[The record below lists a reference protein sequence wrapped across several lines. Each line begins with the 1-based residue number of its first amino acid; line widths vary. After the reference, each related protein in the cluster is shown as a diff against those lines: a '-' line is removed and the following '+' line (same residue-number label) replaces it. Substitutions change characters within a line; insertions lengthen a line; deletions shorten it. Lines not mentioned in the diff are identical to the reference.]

1 MKKFF
6 LLILLQIL
14 ISFPVF
20 SNEIKDL
27 SDGNKDAKIKVLV
40 FESLTCSYCAK
51 FHEDIYPKLKSEFV
65 DSGKIEVIFKSF
77 PLDLAALNASKLS
90 YCKNDGKTE
99 VLGLLYKKQNEWIQG
114 EKLEDYNKN
123 LKEILKANNIKLN
136 FEECLNSKDLEDFI
150 LNQRITGSKK
160 YKINATPT
168 IVINGQKFDKSLNF
182 KNLKKELEKLL

>member
-14 ISFPVF
+14 ISFPVL

-40 FESLTCSYCAK
+40 FESVTCSYCAK

-77 PLDLAALNASKLS
+77 PLDLAALNAEIILR
-90 YCKNDGKTE
+90 CHVDKTKR
-99 VLGLLYKKQNEWIQG
+99 V
-114 EKLEDYNKN
+114 
-123 LKEILKANNIKLN
+123 
-136 FEECLNSKDLEDFI
+136 
-150 LNQRITGSKK
+150 
-160 YKINATPT
+160 
-168 IVINGQKFDKSLNF
+168 
-182 KNLKKELEKLL
+182 

>member
-65 DSGKIEVIFKSF
+65 DNGKIEVIFKSF

-99 VLGLLYKKQNEWIQG
+99 VLSLLYKKQNEWIKG
-114 EKLEDYNKN
+114 ETLEDYNN
-123 LKEILKANNIKLN
+123 VKLN
-136 FEECLNSKDLEDFI
+136 FEKCLNSKDLEDFI

-160 YKINATPT
+160 YEINATPT
-168 IVINGQKFDKSLNF
+168 IVINEQKFGKSLNF

>member
-1 MKKFF
+1 M
-6 LLILLQIL
+6 
-14 ISFPVF
+14 F

-65 DSGKIEVIFKSF
+65 DNGKIEVIFKSF

-99 VLGLLYKKQNEWIQG
+99 VLSLLYKKQNEWIKG
-114 EKLEDYNKN
+114 ETLEDYNKN
-123 LKEILKANNIKLN
+123 LKEILEANNVKLN
-136 FEECLNSKDLEDFI
+136 FEKCLNSKDLEDFI

-160 YKINATPT
+160 YEINATPT
-168 IVINGQKFDKSLNF
+168 IVINEQKFGKSLNF

>member
-99 VLGLLYKKQNEWIQG
+99 VLSLLYKKQNEWIKG
-114 EKLEDYNKN
+114 ETLEDYNKN
-123 LKEILKANNIKLN
+123 LKEILEANNVKLN
-136 FEECLNSKDLEDFI
+136 FEKCLNSKDLEDFI

-160 YKINATPT
+160 YEINATPT
-168 IVINGQKFDKSLNF
+168 IVINEQKFGKSLNF